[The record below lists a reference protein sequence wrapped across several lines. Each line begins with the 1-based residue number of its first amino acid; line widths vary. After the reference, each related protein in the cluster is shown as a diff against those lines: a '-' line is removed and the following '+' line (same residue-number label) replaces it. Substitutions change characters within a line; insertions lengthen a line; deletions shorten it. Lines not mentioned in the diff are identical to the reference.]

1 MKNKQNMIP
10 WSRRLSQAQFFFSNI
25 CVEQVAEEVGA
36 GAAFTSDYLM
46 FTTCAACVA
55 TIGLATD
62 SATTTIASM
71 LISPIM
77 GPVMGFTLA
86 TTIREKQLCLISLR
100 NEAFSI
106 AICIII
112 WGAFWGVIAAV
123 ARASMNRD
131 WPSQEMLNRGDQ
143 FGLSSGIL
151 IAIPSGVATALSTL
165 GRNSSGMVGVAI
177 SLLLLPPA
185 VNAGMC
191 WAYVAS
197 LNAQSKY

>member
-1 MKNKQNMIP
+1 MVAASVPSTVGVSFLSENKKKELTKKIIDARKEWLQT
-10 WSRRLSQAQFFFSNI
+10 AGNI

-131 WPSQEMLNRGDQ
+131 WPTVKKCLTVVTNLASQVE
-143 FGLSSGIL
+143 FLSL
-151 IAIPSGVATALSTL
+151 
-165 GRNSSGMVGVAI
+165 
-177 SLLLLPPA
+177 SLLALRQHSARLVGTA
-185 VNAGMC
+185 VV
-191 WAYVAS
+191 W
-197 LNAQSKY
+197 

>member
-1 MKNKQNMIP
+1 MVAASVPSTVGVSFLSENKKKELTKKIIDARKEWLQT
-10 WSRRLSQAQFFFSNI
+10 ASNI

-36 GAAFTSDYLM
+36 GAAFTSDYFM

-86 TTIREKQLCLISLR
+86 TTIRKKQLCLISLR
-100 NEAFSI
+100 NEALSI
-106 AICIII
+106 AICII
-112 WGAFWGVIAAV
+112 WGAFFLVIAAV

-131 WPSQEMLNRGDQ
+131 WPTVKKCLTVVTNLASQVE
-143 FGLSSGIL
+143 FLSL
-151 IAIPSGVATALSTL
+151 
-165 GRNSSGMVGVAI
+165 
-177 SLLLLPPA
+177 SLLALRQHSARLVRTA
-185 VNAGMC
+185 VV
-191 WAYVAS
+191 W
-197 LNAQSKY
+197 